1 MRRLVMVCLLVMSFT
16 LVPVVVC
23 NAGLAPL
30 GLINIGAK
38 ADYIRFTDDLFK
50 DTDLDKGAYFGLEAN
65 TILLPFLYL
74 GLEAGYANIDGSV
87 GNVDT
92 ELTYIPME
100 LNAKFAI
107 SPVGNIVMDIGGGV
121 SANYAKLKG
130 TVDDISVSEDD
141 VLFGG
146 QFFAD
151 INYTRSIFFIGIN
164 GKYQIS
170 EKGIKKYDV
179 DLNNWRVGGQIG
191 VTF

>member
-1 MRRLVMVCLLVMSFT
+1 MSFT

-130 TVDDISVSEDD
+130 TVDDILVSEDD